1 MLNMLTLVGRIVSD
15 LEINETEKGNKIG
28 VLKLA
33 VPRTFK
39 NENGEYDTDFIP
51 VILNGDIA
59 KNTAEYC
66 KKGDMVGVKGKIQ
79 CEGNEIEII
88 AERVTFLT
96 SKRNDK

>member
-15 LEINETEKGNKIG
+15 LEINETEKENKIG

-39 NENGEYDTDFIP
+39 NEYGEYDTDFIP

-66 KKGDMVGVKGKIQ
+66 KKRRYGW
-79 CEGNEIEII
+79 
-88 AERVTFLT
+88 
-96 SKRNDK
+96 S